1 MKKFKKII
9 AMGCAAVMA
18 MSVMCVSAFA
28 ADNESLDKN
37 EVVEYNLSTFVKDG
51 DKIVEKVATDA
62 EKVEYMR
69 AHGRMPGTTFDVGNK
84 RYLVTDNYDLSYIG
98 EIESENNLVQSFA
111 RGTSIPTSQ
120 GSLPYNGSY
129 SLSSYLYTNRYF
141 KVGASYNRPSI
152 SVAIS
157 ANDAQTIGVSY
168 IDMRVNESMGN
179 HSKYLSK
186 NGVWEFLD
194 WVYGGEKFCIKLFNA
209 GGSNWIS
216 GSFTVSVD
224 QID

>member
-98 EIESENNLVQSFA
+98 EIESK
-111 RGTSIPTSQ
+111 I
-120 GSLPYNGSY
+120 
-129 SLSSYLYTNRYF
+129 
-141 KVGASYNRPSI
+141 I
-152 SVAIS
+152 
-157 ANDAQTIGVSY
+157 
-168 IDMRVNESMGN
+168 
-179 HSKYLSK
+179 
-186 NGVWEFLD
+186 
-194 WVYGGEKFCIKLFNA
+194 
-209 GGSNWIS
+209 
-216 GSFTVSVD
+216 
-224 QID
+224 